1 MTMLRQIRSTG
12 PMRAPCFRGLSPGH
26 FMLNVYW
33 VLFLCVPDTL
43 AAPCV
48 TCFGFQ
54 PGCTFETDGKCPMA
68 DIPAANLAITAKAGV
83 GGALILQNAVS
94 NKYNRVINREGLNS
108 LQALMR
114 RPSNGT
120 PVAITKTTSMKTI
133 LGWIQSEVCSLDWAL
148 MEYMELVEAERDGDE
163 RKRLMA
169 NYNML
174 STAKTTITA
183 VSTNMYSS
191 SGIGVTLLLLGFCF
205 AYVRKDNKLSKVGSV
220 ATRLG
225 CHCAS

>member
-114 RPSNGT
+114 RPSDGT
-120 PVAITKTTSMKTI
+120 PATITKATTMKTI
-133 LGWIQSEVCSLDWAL
+133 LGWVQSNVCSLDWEL
-148 MEYMELVEAERDGDE
+148 MEYMDLVEAETDGQPE
-163 RKRLMA
+163 YRGCRKRGP
-169 NYNML
+169 
-174 STAKTTITA
+174 STRSA
-183 VSTNMYSS
+183 
-191 SGIGVTLLLLGFCF
+191 
-205 AYVRKDNKLSKVGSV
+205 
-220 ATRLG
+220 
-225 CHCAS
+225 

>member
-120 PVAITKTTSMKTI
+120 GPGRPQKSSLKARFSNTTSRSRT
-133 LGWIQSEVCSLDWAL
+133 LAPSARGVQSFFEPQLEHS
-148 MEYMELVEAERDGDE
+148 M
-163 RKRLMA
+163 
-169 NYNML
+169 
-174 STAKTTITA
+174 
-183 VSTNMYSS
+183 
-191 SGIGVTLLLLGFCF
+191 
-205 AYVRKDNKLSKVGSV
+205 
-220 ATRLG
+220 
-225 CHCAS
+225 